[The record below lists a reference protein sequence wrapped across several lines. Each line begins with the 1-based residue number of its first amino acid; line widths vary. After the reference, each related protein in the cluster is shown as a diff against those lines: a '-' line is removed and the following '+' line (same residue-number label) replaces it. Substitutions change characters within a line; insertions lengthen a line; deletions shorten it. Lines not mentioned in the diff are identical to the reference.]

1 MTYEA
6 FRGSGLDLSAVGFM
20 PGGEAYFCTP
30 VGAAILGRAGVDGIH
45 FCTAPETGDMILAVS
60 PANGAEDCI
69 HPVARDFPDFLRL
82 LLACGDT
89 AALEQS
95 WMWSEEQFAAFLR
108 ENPPT
113 PEGEAALA
121 ALRSQG
127 VTPMEEPYRYLHAL
141 QAGFDPGV
149 LRYSREYRELQQETE
164 ELPWRVSFHGGLI
177 GHGGRAGK
185 AIPADTWF
193 TWEGE
198 TWYVPALYRC
208 PEGIVVD
215 LFQRVDVETMWAYC
229 GKWKLTPETDW
240 DAMPEERRCQAQAE
254 HPFCQDFRAMLAV
267 NGRGLRQRHGCSSVW
282 LPLWPDR
289 EDRDMR
295 AALQHYGLD
304 TGDCWQL
311 HRLSFEWTGEK
322 PRKGKDFALILSGEE
337 TDVPGP
343 SFQAERVGETVT
355 FRHPVTGAEHT
366 LTVRSIEPRG
376 LRSPGGSRLGVSQVL
391 YRPGLHRGAGH
402 PPGGVLRPGLRPS
415 GPCPQEASR
424 PKGSA
429 GRRHRPV
436 LHRTGRG
443 RPPLGGVL
451 HALCPAGARH
461 LARPFPHRLPGRGH
475 GRAAGRTIKIFLR

>member
-95 WMWSEEQFAAFLR
+95 WMWSEEQFVAFLR

-113 PEGEAALA
+113 PEGETALA
-121 ALRSQG
+121 ALRDQG
-127 VTPMEEPYRYLHAL
+127 ATPMEEPYRYLHAL

-149 LRYSREYRELQQETE
+149 LCYSQEYRELQQETE

-198 TWYVPALYRC
+198 DWYVPALYRC

-215 LFQRVDVETMWAYC
+215 LLQRVDVETMWAYC
-229 GKWKLTPETDW
+229 GKWQLTPETDW
-240 DAMPEERRCQAQAE
+240 DTMPVSG
-254 HPFCQDFRAMLAV
+254 AV
-267 NGRGLRQRHGCSSVW
+267 RS
-282 LPLWPDR
+282 
-289 EDRDMR
+289 
-295 AALQHYGLD
+295 
-304 TGDCWQL
+304 
-311 HRLSFEWTGEK
+311 RLS
-322 PRKGKDFALILSGEE
+322 I
-337 TDVPGP
+337 P
-343 SFQAERVGETVT
+343 SARI
-355 FRHPVTGAEHT
+355 
-366 LTVRSIEPRG
+366 S
-376 LRSPGGSRLGVSQVL
+376 
-391 YRPGLHRGAGH
+391 
-402 PPGGVLRPGLRPS
+402 
-415 GPCPQEASR
+415 
-424 PKGSA
+424 
-429 GRRHRPV
+429 GRRSQ
-436 LHRTGRG
+436 
-443 RPPLGGVL
+443 
-451 HALCPAGARH
+451 
-461 LARPFPHRLPGRGH
+461 
-475 GRAAGRTIKIFLR
+475 

>member
-113 PEGEAALA
+113 PEGETALA
-121 ALRSQG
+121 ALRARG

-149 LRYSREYRELQQETE
+149 LRYSREYRELRQETEE

-198 TWYVPALYRC
+198 DWYVPALYRC

-215 LFQRVDVETMWAYC
+215 ILQRVDVEDMWAYC

-240 DAMPEERRCQAQAE
+240 DAMPEERWLQARGE
-254 HPFCQDFRAMLAV
+254 NPFCHDFRAVLTV
-267 NGRGLRQRHGCSSVW
+267 NGQTLSQRHGCGSVW

-289 EDRDMR
+289 EEEDMKAVLR
-295 AALQHYGLD
+295 HYGLD
-304 TGDCWQL
+304 EGDCWQL
-311 HRLSFEWTGEK
+311 WRVSFEWAGEK
-322 PRKGKDFALILSGEE
+322 PRKCKDLALILFGEE
-337 TDVPGP
+337 DVPGP
-343 SFQAERVGETVT
+343 SFQAERAGQTVP
-355 FRHPVTGAEHT
+355 FRHPVTGEEHI
-366 LTVRSIEPRG
+366 LTVRSIEPQDYDRPED
-376 LRSPGGSRLGVSQVL
+376 PGWDYPRHFIALGYTVT
-391 YRPGLHRGAGH
+391 PDI
-402 PPGGVLRPGLRPS
+402 
-415 GPCPQEASR
+415 PQEEFSVRDCAPADPARRKPDAPKDQLGGGTAVLFFASR
-424 PKGSA
+424 DGEDPSLRMTA
-429 GRRHRPV
+429 SSMRFTPPERVTWRIHFHIV
-436 LHRTGRG
+436 SRG
-443 RPPLGGVL
+443 EVTVE
-451 HALCPAGARH
+451 
-461 LARPFPHRLPGRGH
+461 LPGE
-475 GRAAGRTIKIFLR
+475 

>member
-30 VGAAILGRAGVDGIH
+30 VGAKILGRAGVDGIH

-95 WMWSEEQFAAFLR
+95 WMWSEEQFVAFLR

-113 PEGEAALA
+113 PEGETALA
-121 ALRSQG
+121 ALRDQG
-127 VTPMEEPYRYLHAL
+127 ATPMEEPYRYLHAL

-149 LRYSREYRELQQETE
+149 LCYSQEYRELQQETE
-164 ELPWRVSFHGGLI
+164 ERPWRVSFHGGLI

-366 LTVRSIEPRG
+366 LTVRSIEPRDYD
-376 LRSPGGSRLGVSQVL
+376 RPEDPGWEYPRYFTALGYTVE
-391 YRPGLHRGAGH
+391 PDI
-402 PPGGVLRPGLRPS
+402 
-415 GPCPQEASR
+415 PQEAFSVR
-424 PKGSA
+424 DCAPADPARRKPAAPKDQLGGGTA
-429 GRRHRPV
+429 LFFIGRDEEGRRWAASSMHFAPPERV
-436 LHRTGRG
+436 TWRVHFHIVSRG
-443 RPPLGGVL
+443 EVTVE
-451 HALCPAGARH
+451 
-461 LARPFPHRLPGRGH
+461 LPGEP
-475 GRAAGRTIKIFLR
+475 